1 MKNQRWIILFT
12 KATGYIIY
20 MFFNVFNEMACS
32 KAEQKMTVHINPKV
46 VKVKE
51 IKIEMKFQDFL

>member
-1 MKNQRWIILFT
+1 MCLMKWYAAKQN
-12 KATGYIIY
+12 K
-20 MFFNVFNEMACS
+20 
-32 KAEQKMTVHINPKV
+32 KMTVHINPKV